1 MCRRA
6 IRKREEWGMSV
17 VAVEGANAAGKGG
30 LRKENSIGT
39 DNRAS
44 VTMPLAADWETG
56 KRDREAR
63 GARESDGGRVKDG
76 GGSAPGSS
84 AEDDMTGGDPLGDQR
99 ARGGG
104 VWGRV

>member
-1 MCRRA
+1 
-6 IRKREEWGMSV
+6 MSV

-63 GARESDGGRVKDG
+63 GARESDGG
-76 GGSAPGSS
+76 GSGEGWWRFRARLLRRGR
-84 AEDDMTGGDPLGDQR
+84 EDDMTGGDPLGDQR
-99 ARGGG
+99 ARGGC
-104 VWGRV
+104 VWGCVGYGVKFWA